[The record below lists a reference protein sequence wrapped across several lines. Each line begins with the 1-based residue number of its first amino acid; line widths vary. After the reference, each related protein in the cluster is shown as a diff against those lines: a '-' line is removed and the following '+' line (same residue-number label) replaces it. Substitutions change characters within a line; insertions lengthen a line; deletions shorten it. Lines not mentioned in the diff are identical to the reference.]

1 MTLMRRERVGFDFP
15 EMWRRMF
22 DNDLEAGGWL
32 RVEEFRDADTF
43 VIRAE
48 LPGIDPER
56 DVDLSVVDG
65 VLRISAR
72 REERKEHKGDEGFR
86 TEFRYGTF
94 VRNVVLPPDVR
105 EEDIR
110 ASYKDGILEVRI
122 PASQDQEQEPKKI
135 PINKE

>member
-15 EMWRRMF
+15 ELWRRMF

-56 DVDLSVVDG
+56 DVDLSVADG

-72 REERKEHKGDEGFR
+72 REERKEHKGDDGFR

-122 PASQDQEQEPKKI
+122 PAAQEQEQEPKKI

>member
-1 MTLMRRERVGFDFP
+1 MTLMRRERAGFDFP
-15 EMWRRMF
+15 ELWRKMF

-32 RVEEFRDADTF
+32 RVEEFRDGDTF

-48 LPGIDPER
+48 LPGIDPAR
-56 DVDLSVVDG
+56 DVELSVSDG

-72 REERKEHKGDEGFR
+72 REERKEHKGDDGFR

-94 VRNVVLPPDVR
+94 VRNVVLPPGVH
-105 EEDIR
+105 EDDIS

-122 PASQDQEQEPKKI
+122 PTPREEEPEPKKI

>member
-1 MTLMRRERVGFDFP
+1 MALMRRERVGVDFP
-15 EMWRRMF
+15 ELWRRMF

-32 RVEEFRDADTF
+32 RVEEFRDGDTLM
-43 VIRAE
+43 VRAE

-56 DVDLSVVDG
+56 DVELSVSDG

-72 REERKEHKGDEGFR
+72 REERKEHKGDDGFR

-94 VRNVVLPPDVR
+94 VRNVVLPPGVR
-105 EEDIR
+105 EDDIH
-110 ASYKDGILEVRI
+110 ASYKDGILEVAI
-122 PASQDQEQEPKKI
+122 PMPQEREPEPKKI